1 MSKDNAQPQI
11 AHPFGQIVQAFLT
24 APPAGVPDEI
34 LDMLAACTEMH
45 TAGLS
50 PELYYK
56 AVEQSAVAIS
66 ITDTRANILYANAA
80 FSRITGYAPHEAI
93 GHNESMLSDKSTPKI
108 VYEAMWA
115 RLAQQKSWSGML
127 VNRRKDGSR
136 YVADLVIVP
145 VQNSEGMVTHYLGMH
160 RDVTE
165 MQRLEQQVRNQKAL
179 IETVVDAVPMAIAVL
194 DRNGRVVLD
203 NQEYKK
209 LLGDL
214 RVGEPARFFLQALGY
229 GAGAGHGLQGVAAD
243 GFVGREVRFDPKGG
257 GAPRWFACSGIW
269 FRENPF
275 SAESFFD
282 SQREDHLLLVAS
294 ETTRIRQQEEEVR
307 VNALRALL
315 AEGER
320 TQGIREALSG
330 AMYQMQAPFNLISA
344 AVGIM
349 IKREGPEAKERQLYQ
364 VLDEAIKS
372 GRKAMEMLRGC
383 MPSEPEQ
390 VNGSVNL
397 NQLIRD
403 LLSVNTRRLLG
414 MGVVVDWQPD
424 PVLPK
429 VTANESAL
437 RRMFKQLLDNALD
450 AMDAPDISNRELSL
464 YTRSFDG
471 YCEVGISDTGPGISE
486 EERIKVFQPFYS
498 TKQQQGCAGMGLTM
512 AQEIA
517 NEHSGSIIIDP
528 AEGREGCRIRVHLP
542 IDHLPVGGLS

>member
-1 MSKDNAQPQI
+1 MSNEHARYTPQQLGE
-11 AHPFGQIVQAFLT
+11 AVEAFLA
-24 APPAGVPDEI
+24 APPEGVPAEI
-34 LDMLAACTEMH
+34 LEMLSSCREMR
-45 TAGLS
+45 TSGLS
-50 PELYYK
+50 PELYFK

-66 ITDTRANILYANAA
+66 ITDTAANILYANPA
-80 FSRITGYAPHEAI
+80 FGRVTGYSPMDAI
-93 GHNESMLSDKSTPKI
+93 GHNESFLSDKSTPKI
-108 VYEAMWA
+108 VYEAMWS
-115 RLAQQKSWSGML
+115 RLMQQKSWSGML
-127 VNRRKDGSR
+127 VNRRKDGTR

-145 VQNSEGMVTHYLGMH
+145 VHNNDGVVTHYLGMH

-165 MQRLEQQVRNQKAL
+165 MHRLEREVRNQKAL

-229 GAGAGHGLQGVAAD
+229 EAGEGSGIRGVERQG
-243 GFVGREVRFDPKGG
+243 FHGREVRFDPKGG
-257 GAPRWFACSGIW
+257 GAPRWFSCTGLW
-269 FRENPF
+269 FRESTF
-275 SAESFFD
+275 SAEAFFD
-282 SQREDHLLLVAS
+282 SQREEHLLLVAT
-294 ETTRIRQQEEEVR
+294 ETTRIKQQEEEVR

-344 AVGIM
+344 AVGM
-349 IKREGPEAKERQLYQ
+349 MVRRDGPEAKERHLYQ

-372 GRKAMEMLRGC
+372 GRKAMETLRSC
-383 MPSEPEQ
+383 MPSEPESTSG
-390 VNGSVNL
+390 NVNL

-403 LLSVNTRRLLG
+403 LLSVNTRRMLG

-429 VTANESAL
+429 VVADESAL

-450 AMDAPDISNRELSL
+450 AMDVPEVHTRELSL
-464 YTRSFDG
+464 YTQACDT
-471 YCEVGISDTGPGISE
+471 YCEIGIADSGPGISE
-486 EERIKVFQPFYS
+486 ENRVKVFQPFFS

-517 NEHSGSIIIDP
+517 NEHAGTIIIDP
-528 AEGREGCRIRVHLP
+528 VEHGGCRIRVHLP
-542 IDHLPVGGLS
+542 VGQGPQGGLS

>member
-1 MSKDNAQPQI
+1 MSKEEAQPTPQ
-11 AHPFGQIVQAFLT
+11 QLTKVVEAFL
-24 APPAGVPDEI
+24 AEPPEGVPEMI
-34 LDMLAACTEMH
+34 LDMLASCGDMRTS
-45 TAGLS
+45 GLS

-66 ITDTRANILYANAA
+66 ITDTAANILYANSA
-80 FSRITGYAPHEAI
+80 FSRITGYAPKEVI
-93 GHNESMLSDKSTPKI
+93 GHNQSFLSDKSTPKI

-115 RLAQQKSWSGML
+115 RLSQQKSWSGML

-145 VQNSEGMVTHYLGMH
+145 VQNADGVVTHYLGMH

-165 MQRLEQQVRNQKAL
+165 MNRLEQEVRNQKAL
-179 IETVVDAVPMAIAVL
+179 IETVLDAMPMAIAVL
-194 DRNGRVVLD
+194 DRNGRIVLD

-229 GAGAGHGLQGVAAD
+229 DVSGGIAGAAE
-243 GFVGREVRFDPKGG
+243 GFNAREVRFDPRGG
-257 GAPRWFACSGIW
+257 NAPRWFSCTGIR
-269 FRENPF
+269 FREAAF

-282 SQREDHLLLVAS
+282 NAREDHLLLVAS
-294 ETTRIRQQEEEVR
+294 ETTRAKQQEEELR
-307 VNALRALL
+307 VNALRALM

-330 AMYQMQAPFNLISA
+330 AMYQLQAPFNLISA

-349 IKREGPEAKERQLYQ
+349 SRREGPAAKERHLYQ

-372 GRKAMEMLRGC
+372 GRKAMETLRGC
-383 MPSEPEQ
+383 MPNDTEEVS
-390 VNGSVNL
+390 GSVNL

-403 LLSVNTRRLLG
+403 LLSVNTRRMLG

-424 PVLPK
+424 PELPK
-429 VTANESAL
+429 VTANEGAL
-437 RRMFKQLLDNALD
+437 RRLFKQLLDNAMD
-450 AMDAPDISNRELSL
+450 AMDASDIAMRELTL
-464 YTRSFDG
+464 YTRTFDT
-471 YCEVGISDTGPGISE
+471 YCEIGISDTGPGISE
-486 EERIKVFQPFYS
+486 EDRIKVFQPFYS

-517 NEHSGSIIIDP
+517 NEHAGTIIIDP
-528 AEGREGCRIRVHLP
+528 AEETGGCRIRVHLP
-542 IDHLPVGGLS
+542 LAQAPLGGLS